1 MKVNNLSLKQMGG
14 QAQAQTV
21 DPTVDPAIQQITEF
35 ITTSINDGGDP
46 VEVVMS
52 LVSQEVDQEVIAQ
65 ALLTA
70 GYQEV
75 DIIALFE
82 EVQKQSEPPAAPTT
96 AEQTAD
102 PQEIARNQEIETQA
116 QEDQAQEE
124 AGSEQMPMAKG
135 GRETDGRSSAYINN
149 VVQRDDVLTRS
160 PNYINPVAFESN
172 DNFNIGQVATL
183 LKDGADT
190 FFGNEEDANGTKTGT
205 FRDWKRKGAL
215 QKQNK
220 GNYYNYEVDLDINDP
235 NEYGFDNR
243 DLFDASKMVDPK
255 KLRDLKT
262 YTNDVNE
269 NSRVNFNTETGEYDS
284 IISSRPIDM
293 DIYGEDVSRKG
304 KVRREANPVLA
315 GENLNY
321 FNNVDQDTRS
331 MIAGTADD
339 PEGVTLGIGPNGE
352 ATSYAT
358 AEDNPYYYDTMMGR
372 NTYDP
377 APVQSLLPPQ
387 QSTFLQNLV
396 GQNSGMYK
404 TYKHGGSLPKA
415 QVGKGMYGPIEESDV
430 EPFSPYLNNST
441 IGGTTLPPVTVTA
454 NGPSNQP
461 STPLTKMKPR
471 SIQPVPQSF
480 NMKTQQPVPQSN
492 YNEPDVTRTNKLQG
506 GLDRF
511 MDSRGAKVYGD
522 ISEFAVAGAGVANN
536 WFMDKKVNDA
546 ILDNREGVLADNLY
560 AINEDPF
567 LKNGAWGNGTFG
579 REGQRTVRTNWGIA
593 KSGKEIGSGTIDVDS
608 TLLAKLIA
616 AGADIEIL

>member
-1 MKVNNLSLKQMGG
+1 
-14 QAQAQTV
+14 
-21 DPTVDPAIQQITEF
+21 
-35 ITTSINDGGDP
+35 
-46 VEVVMS
+46 
-52 LVSQEVDQEVIAQ
+52 
-65 ALLTA
+65 LTA

-172 DNFNIGQVATL
+172 DNFNPAQVGTL
-183 LKDGADT
+183 LASGYDAMFSNKLNKDGSKQGSLKDWS
-190 FFGNEEDANGTKTGT
+190 TKRAINK
-205 FRDWKRKGAL
+205 RD
-215 QKQNK
+215 K
-220 GNYYNYEVDLDINDP
+220 GNYYDYNVTVDENDP
-235 NEYGFDNR
+235 NTYRADKL
-243 DLFDASKMVDPK
+243 DLFNASKNK
-255 KLRDLKT
+255 GSLRDLQT

-315 GENLNY
+315 GENPNY
-321 FNNVDQDTRS
+321 FKNVDQDTRS

-372 NTYDP
+372 NTYN
-377 APVQSLLPPQ
+377 PVQSLLPPQ

-396 GQNSGMYK
+396 GPPSSMIPTSQTTGQPTQGMYDNSMLESDGSVYQPFK
-404 TYKHGGSLPKA
+404 YGGSLPKA
-415 QVGKGMYGPIEESDV
+415 QTGTGMYGPIEESDV

-546 ILDNREGVLADNLY
+546 RLDNREGVLADNLY
-560 AINEDPF
+560 GTNEDPF
-567 LKNGAWGNGTFG
+567 LKRGVWDTNTGTFG
-579 REGQRTVRTNWGIA
+579 SEGQRTVRTNWGIA